1 MSNPRNNNALSTQ
14 LMSIPMTTPRKVG
27 MLHRIDTFLDK
38 HVLPYPV
45 KFLTNRL
52 VILFTL
58 VMLIPLIALADHQVL
73 VLGLNSYLNVM
84 SVVVSSTVL
93 LYSTLSEAR
102 DRAAA
107 QRREEIAREHEARIE
122 KRAQEDHETIV
133 NIQRHVDKLHQEVI
147 DHFNVSLDNIL
158 NLMLAQLAKVQTED
172 RSHMEEAHR
181 AILASADAHQ
191 SELADLTAMVEMM
204 RKKLAEQ
211 SRHTDAP

>member
-1 MSNPRNNNALSTQ
+1 MSNQRNNAVSTQ

-38 HVLPYPV
+38 HILPYPV
-45 KFLTNRL
+45 KFLTNRI

-58 VMLIPLIALADHQVL
+58 GLLIPLILLADRQVM
-73 VLGLNSYLNVM
+73 VLLMNSYLNVM

-122 KRAQEDHETIV
+122 KRAEEDHETIAR
-133 NIQRHVDKLHQEVI
+133 IQAHVDKLHLEVI
-147 DHFNVSLDNIL
+147 DHFNVSLENIL
-158 NLMLAQLAKVQTED
+158 NLMLARLEKVQAED
-172 RSHMEEAHR
+172 RSHIEEAYR

-191 SELADLTAMVEMM
+191 SELADLASMVEMV
-204 RKKLAEQ
+204 RKKIADQ
-211 SRHTDAP
+211 SSHHEK